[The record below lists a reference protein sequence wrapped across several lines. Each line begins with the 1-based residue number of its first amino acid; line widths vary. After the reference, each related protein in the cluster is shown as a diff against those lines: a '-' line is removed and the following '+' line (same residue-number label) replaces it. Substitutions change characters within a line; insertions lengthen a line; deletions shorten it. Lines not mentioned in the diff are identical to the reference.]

1 MPQFPVIDPGEP
13 MNQQALSRRPE
24 HASAASRAPRRQ
36 QAEPRLH
43 RYGQAV
49 RHSSRVRFLR
59 RVLPVLALAILGI
72 AGFIAWLDPFRIVRD
87 FPLDVMKLS
96 IQGNKLV
103 MDAPKLSG
111 FTKDGR
117 NYNITATAAAQ
128 DLTKTNVIEL
138 DGIKANFALTNN
150 GLTELTAVKG
160 VYDAKGDI
168 VRLTEGIVIRSTAGY
183 EGRLKDAL
191 IEVKRGYVITETPV
205 DIIFNNGTIRADRMQ
220 IFENGAHALFEG
232 NVTMMMKLPPP
243 QNAGQQ

>member
-1 MPQFPVIDPGEP
+1 
-13 MNQQALSRRPE
+13 MNQHALSRRPE
-24 HASAASRAPRRQ
+24 HASAASRRPRRQ
-36 QAEPRLH
+36 EAEPRLH
-43 RYGQAV
+43 GYGQAV

-59 RVLPVLALAILGI
+59 RVLPVLALAVLGI
-72 AGFIAWLDPFRIVRD
+72 AGVVAWLDPFRIVRD

-117 NYNITATAAAQ
+117 GYNITATAAAQ

-138 DGIKANFALTNN
+138 EGIKANFALTNN

-160 VYDAKGDI
+160 VYDAKGDVI
-168 VRLTEGIVIRSTAGY
+168 QLTEGIVIRSTAGY
-183 EGRLKDAL
+183 EGKLTNAL

-205 DIIFNNGTIRADRMQ
+205 DISFNNGTIRSDRMQ
-220 IFENGAHALFEG
+220 IFENGARALFEG
-232 NVTMMMKLPPP
+232 GVVMMMKLPPP
-243 QNAGQQ
+243 QNQGQQ